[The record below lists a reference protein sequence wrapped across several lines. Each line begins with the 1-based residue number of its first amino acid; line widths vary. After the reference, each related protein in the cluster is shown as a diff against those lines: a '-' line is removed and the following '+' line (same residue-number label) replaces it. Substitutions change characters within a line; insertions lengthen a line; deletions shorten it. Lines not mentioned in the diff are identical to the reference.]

1 MKKIL
6 CIVAH
11 PDDEALGPGGSLIKH
26 NNRGDDVNIFI
37 FSDGEGA
44 KTLSK
49 YKDPNRIQ
57 VAKKWSKQTN
67 SKIYKIANY
76 PDQKLDSFPQ
86 LDIVKEIEIAIKKI
100 RPNIVYIHNPSDI
113 NKDHQTLA
121 DACLVALRPMKFL
134 NTLPEIR
141 AFETP
146 SSTDQA
152 PKLAKYSFN
161 PNLYISVVD
170 EWEAKIKALK
180 LYHNELGDFP
190 HPRSLKNLEA
200 LAIKRGAESGLKMAE
215 AFMIIKKIV
224 L

>member
-1 MKKIL
+1 M
-6 CIVAH
+6 
-11 PDDEALGPGGSLIKH
+11 
-26 NNRGDDVNIFI
+26 
-37 FSDGEGA
+37 
-44 KTLSK
+44 
-49 YKDPNRIQ
+49 
-57 VAKKWSKQTN
+57 N
-67 SKIYKIANY
+67 S
-76 PDQKLDSFPQ
+76 
-86 LDIVKEIEIAIKKI
+86 
-100 RPNIVYIHNPSDI
+100 
-113 NKDHQTLA
+113 DHQIAAQASLA
-121 DACLVALRPMKFL
+121 ALRPL
-134 NTLPEIR
+134 NKIQHYPEIR